1 MDLEAL
7 LNGVKDGSVSVQ
19 EASAKLKIAPYVEL
33 GAFAKLDT
41 HRGQRTG
48 MSEVVF
54 CQSKADDHLIA
65 IFEQLLAIE
74 GQVLGTRCSPEQAI
88 LLQKHIPN
96 LHYDALSGI
105 ISTKEIVRPPLS
117 FAEKKAAEAA
127 AKAAATAAKA
137 AAKTAATS
145 DPATPNAPVRGEG
158 LICVVTAGTADLK
171 VAEEAALT
179 CEFFGARVQRIYDAG
194 VSGLHRLLS
203 QLEPIQAA
211 HCTIA
216 VAGMEGALA
225 SVLGGLV
232 SNPVIAVPTSVGYG
246 ANFHGLSALLTML
259 NSCSNGV
266 CTVNID
272 NGFGAAFLA
281 TQINRLACHGGA
293 RS

>member
-7 LNGVKDGSVSVQ
+7 LTGVKDGSISIA
-19 EASAKLKIAPYVEL
+19 EASAKLKIAPYLEL

-54 CQSKADDHLIA
+54 CQGKADDHLLA
-65 IFEQLLAIE
+65 IFKQLFAVE
-74 GQVLGTRCSPEQAI
+74 GQVLGTRCSKAQAA
-88 LLQKHIPN
+88 LLQEHIQG
-96 LHYDALSGI
+96 LYYDELSGI
-105 ISTKEIVRPPLS
+105 ISTKPIKRPPLS
-117 FAEKKAAEAA
+117 FKEKQEAEAA
-127 AKAAATAAKA
+127 ATAEATE
-137 AAKTAATS
+137 S
-145 DPATPNAPVRGEG
+145 DAPQGQG

-179 CEFFGARVQRIYDAG
+179 CEFFGAHVERIYDAG

-203 QLEPIQAA
+203 NLEPIQKA

-281 TQINRLACHGGA
+281 TQINRLACRA
-293 RS
+293 QA

>member
-19 EASAKLKIAPYVEL
+19 EASAKLKIAPYMEL

-54 CQSKADDHLIA
+54 CQGKADDHLIA

-74 GQVLGTRCSPEQAI
+74 GQVLGTRCSPEQAV

-96 LHYDALSGI
+96 LHYDVLSGI
-105 ISTKEIVRPPLS
+105 ISTKEIIRPPLS

-127 AKAAATAAKA
+127 AAKA
-137 AAKTAATS
+137 TTTSTSTAT
-145 DPATPNAPVRGEG
+145 DTPVRGEG

-293 RS
+293 RA

>member
-54 CQSKADDHLIA
+54 CQGKADDHLIA

-74 GQVLGTRCSPEQAI
+74 GQVLGTRCSPEQAV

-96 LHYDALSGI
+96 LHYDVLSGI
-105 ISTKEIVRPPLS
+105 ISTKEIIRPPLS

-127 AKAAATAAKA
+127 AAKA
-137 AAKTAATS
+137 TTTSTSTAT
-145 DPATPNAPVRGEG
+145 DTPVRGEG

-293 RS
+293 RA